1 MNTLTNLQTSY
12 GIEVNTAQM
21 MIDSY
26 KKHIG
31 EEYGDYKLTD
41 ITYIGDKER
50 EIEITCKKCG
60 AKETRIYIN
69 GRNKLRELPKTCR
82 RCKEAAKREKEAKE
96 KWVKNIVIQ
105 NQIGRVIGDYEV
117 IMYFKGKYT
126 LKCTTCGYT
135 KEVSEKTIIE
145 DKITKTR
152 CTKHTEVKI
161 KYDESYIGRKNN
173 MLTVLCITKDKEG
186 KRAFK
191 CRCDC
196 GEETV
201 VKPVFW
207 ENGKVKG
214 CGCQIHVGHSKIEHT
229 PERDKLRKVYFGMKR
244 RCYSPNCENYHNYG
258 GRGIKICEEWL
269 NDIEKFVEWGLKSGY
284 QEGLTIDRKDVDGDY
299 KPENCRWATAKEQ
312 ANNRR
317 SPWQWNIERKYEYK
331 GVPCTLTEYKR
342 LVENEDEEEEW
353 RLDFLRR
360 KAEKVA
366 KASLESQYSIENA
379 KSRTQHWLD
388 VTMKEL
394 IRCRDQQMTKKGVQ
408 SYSA

>member
-21 MIDSY
+21 MLDSY

-41 ITYIGDKER
+41 ITYIGNKER

-96 KWVKNIVIQ
+96 KWAKNIVIQ

-117 IMYFKGKYT
+117 IMYFEGKYT

-135 KEVSEKTIIE
+135 KEVSERSIIE

-201 VKPVFW
+201 VKPIHW
-207 ENGKVKG
+207 EKG
-214 CGCQIHVGHSKIEHT
+214 AIKSCGCYQENRAVGKDPIKRIKEIY
-229 PERDKLRKVYFGMKR
+229 RGMKR
-244 RCYSPNCENYHNYG
+244 RCLNPNDSDYYNYG

-269 NDIEKFVEWGLKSGY
+269 KNVENFIQWSLENGY
-284 QEGLTIDRKDVDGDY
+284 DNQLTIDRIDFNGNY
-299 KPENCRWATAKEQ
+299 EPNNCRWATYKVQ
-312 ANNRR
+312 NVNRR
-317 SPWQWNIERKYEYK
+317 PRGK
-331 GVPCTLTEYKR
+331 
-342 LVENEDEEEEW
+342 
-353 RLDFLRR
+353 
-360 KAEKVA
+360 
-366 KASLESQYSIENA
+366 
-379 KSRTQHWLD
+379 
-388 VTMKEL
+388 
-394 IRCRDQQMTKKGVQ
+394 RCRDQQMTKKGVQ